1 MATSLPTLIGYL
13 GSALVVASLTM
24 RSIMRLRIIGLAGG
38 LTFVAYGYLIDAWPI
53 VLTNVV
59 IVAIHLAFLREI
71 YTATEYFKVIEVR
84 PDSPYL
90 DLFLDTHG
98 PEIEEV
104 WPDFSSYRSDGQLA
118 LFVLRDLVPA
128 GLFVADVEDHSTLNL
143 RLDFVIPGYRDFKVG
158 RYLYRTGTLHDR
170 GFRTI
175 VADSLNPRTIEYLG
189 RMGFRPTMA
198 GGQRGRFCLDL
209 EPAAAPGRHSRST

>member
-1 MATSLPTLIGYL
+1 MVDSLPTLIGYL

-24 RSIMRLRIIGLAGG
+24 RSIMRLRLIGLAGA

-59 IVAIHLAFLREI
+59 IVVIHLAFLREI

-90 DLFLDTHG
+90 ELFLDTHG
-98 PEIEEV
+98 PEIEAT
-104 WPDFSSYRSDGQLA
+104 WPDFGRHRSDRQLA

-128 GLFVADVEDHSTLNL
+128 GLFVADIEGESTLKL

-158 RYLYRTGTLHDR
+158 RYLYRTGNLHDK
-170 GFRTI
+170 GFRAI
-175 VADSLNPRTIEYLG
+175 VAETANPQTIEYLI
-189 RMGFRPTMA
+189 RMGFRPTA
-198 GGQRGRFCLDL
+198 ADGQRSIFGL
-209 EPAAAPGRHSRST
+209 ELTPGAPG

>member
-1 MATSLPTLIGYL
+1 MVSSLPMLIGYL

-209 EPAAAPGRHSRST
+209 EPAAAPGRHSHST